1 MKKMKHGADDRLAER
16 LRYEEG
22 LASCSRSLIAGGPR
36 AIDDALEHLR
46 AAAGASRV
54 YLFENFDDPRDGL
67 CMRQTH
73 EACASGVEPQI
84 GNTLLQRLRYA
95 TAYDPARRVL
105 SQGRPFWGLVNEL
118 DEETRVVLAPQG
130 ILSILNIPVSVAGA
144 WYGFVG
150 FDDTVSSRAWS
161 GEDMRLL
168 QIAAEMIGAHIGR
181 ERTMAELARRQAK
194 MDGIFRTAPS
204 GIGMVVERVLTE
216 VNERLCR
223 ITGYT
228 SHELLG
234 HGTRFLY
241 AEQEEYE
248 RVGREQIEN
257 IAREGTGTLET
268 RWVRKDGTPIDIL
281 LSSSPIVRDNFQ
293 AGVIFAALDITDRAR
308 GERERRAME
317 SQVQHAQRLESLGIL
332 AGGIAHDFNNL
343 LMVVLGNLDLA
354 LTDRSLPAPLRESL
368 QSIGKAARQGAELT
382 RQLLVYAGREPMRVT
397 KLDLS
402 MVVRDMTQIIEVS
415 LRGKGRLAYE
425 LGEEIPLVDVDPSL
439 IRQVIMN
446 LLLNAWESLGD
457 EGGEIM
463 LRTGREELD
472 APALEK
478 NILGRGLLPGTYVHL
493 EVQDTGCGMDAA
505 TRERI
510 FDPFFS
516 TKFVGRGLGLA
527 AVHGIVLGH
536 HGCMRV
542 TSELGRGTI
551 FTVMFPAAL
560 TA

>member
-1 MKKMKHGADDRLAER
+1 
-16 LRYEEG
+16 
-22 LASCSRSLIAGGPR
+22 
-36 AIDDALEHLR
+36 
-46 AAAGASRV
+46 
-54 YLFENFDDPRDGL
+54 
-67 CMRQTH
+67 
-73 EACASGVEPQI
+73 
-84 GNTLLQRLRYA
+84 
-95 TAYDPARRVL
+95 
-105 SQGRPFWGLVNEL
+105 
-118 DEETRVVLAPQG
+118 
-130 ILSILNIPVSVAGA
+130 
-144 WYGFVG
+144 
-150 FDDTVSSRAWS
+150 
-161 GEDMRLL
+161 
-168 QIAAEMIGAHIGR
+168 MIGAHIGR
-181 ERTMAELARRQAK
+181 ERTMEEMARRQAK

-204 GIGMVVERVLTE
+204 GIGTVVERVLTE

-228 SHELLG
+228 AHELLG
-234 HGTRFLY
+234 RGTRFLY
-241 AEQEEYE
+241 ADQEEYE
-248 RVGREQIEN
+248 RVGREQTEN
-257 IAREGTGTLET
+257 IAREGTGTIET
-268 RWVRKDGTPIDIL
+268 RWVRRDGTPVDIL
-281 LSSSPIVRDNFQ
+281 LSSSPIVRDNLQ
-293 AGVIFAALDITDRAR
+293 AGVIFAALDITDRVR

-317 SQVQHAQRLESLGIL
+317 SQVQHVQKLESLGIL

-415 LRGKGRLAYE
+415 LRGKGQLVYE
-425 LGEEIPLVDVDPSL
+425 LAEAIPPVDVDPSL

-446 LLLNAWESLGD
+446 LLLNAMESLG
-457 EGGEIM
+457 ERGGEIM

-472 APALEK
+472 SPALEK
-478 NILGRGLLPGTYVHL
+478 NILGRGLPPGTYVHL

-542 TSELGRGTI
+542 TSEIGEGTI
-551 FTVMFPAAL
+551 FRVMFPAAP
-560 TA
+560 AA